1 MKKVVVMIQPF
12 TVSQDILVYE
22 DGNKIDAISVINV
35 DAVVPQLIAY
45 TQKYNDIEQ
54 IAFVGAKHY
63 NKIYGN
69 KFQES
74 EMKEYGVNKIEI
86 KYI

>member
-12 TVSQDILVYE
+12 TVNQDVFVYE
-22 DGNKIDAISVINV
+22 DGNKIDAISVNSV
-35 DAVVPQLIAY
+35 DDVVPQLMTY
-45 TQKYNDIEQ
+45 TQKYPDIEQ
-54 IAFVGAKHY
+54 VVFVGAKHY

-69 KFQES
+69 QFQEK
-74 EMKEYGVNKIEI
+74 EMKEYGINKIEV

>member
-1 MKKVVVMIQPF
+1 MKKVMVMIQPF
-12 TVSQDILVYE
+12 TVEQNILVYE
-22 DGNKIDAISVINV
+22 DGNKIDAATVSSVDNIV
-35 DAVVPQLIAY
+35 SQLITY
-45 TQKYNDIEQ
+45 TKKYNDIEQ
-54 IAFVGAKHY
+54 IVFVGAKHY

-74 EMKEYGVNKIEI
+74 ELAEYGNNNITI

>member
-1 MKKVVVMIQPF
+1 MKKVVVTIQPF
-12 TVSQDILVYE
+12 TVEQNILVYE
-22 DGNKIDAISVINV
+22 NGNKIDAETVSSVDNI
-35 DAVVPQLIAY
+35 VPQLIAY
-45 TQKYNDIEQ
+45 TKKYNDIEQ
-54 IAFVGAKHY
+54 IVFIGAKHY

-74 EMKEYGVNKIEI
+74 ELAEYGNNNITI

>member
-1 MKKVVVMIQPF
+1 MKKVVVTIQPF
-12 TVSQDILVYE
+12 TVEQNILVYE
-22 DGNKIDAISVINV
+22 DGNKIDAETVSSVDNI
-35 DAVVPQLIAY
+35 VPQLIAY
-45 TQKYNDIEQ
+45 TKKYNDIEQ
-54 IAFVGAKHY
+54 IVFIGAKHY

-74 EMKEYGVNKIEI
+74 ELAEYGNNNITI

>member
-1 MKKVVVMIQPF
+1 MKKVMVMIQPF
-12 TVSQDILVYE
+12 TVEQNILVYE
-22 DGNKIDAISVINV
+22 DGNKIDAETVSSVDNI
-35 DAVVPQLIAY
+35 VPQLITY
-45 TQKYNDIEQ
+45 TKKYNDIEQ
-54 IAFVGAKHY
+54 IVFVGAKHY

-74 EMKEYGVNKIEI
+74 ELAEYGNNNITI

>member
-12 TVSQDILVYE
+12 TIEQNILVYE
-22 DGNKIDAISVINV
+22 DGNKIDAETVSSVDNI
-35 DAVVPQLIAY
+35 VPQLIAY
-45 TQKYNDIEQ
+45 TKKYNDIEQ
-54 IAFVGAKHY
+54 IVFIGAKHY

-74 EMKEYGVNKIEI
+74 ELAEYGNNNITI

>member
-1 MKKVVVMIQPF
+1 MKKVMVMIQPF
-12 TVSQDILVYE
+12 TVEQNILVYE
-22 DGNKIDAISVINV
+22 DGNKIDAATVSSVDNI
-35 DAVVPQLIAY
+35 VPQLITY
-45 TQKYNDIEQ
+45 TKKYNDIEQ
-54 IAFVGAKHY
+54 IVFVGAKHY

-74 EMKEYGVNKIEI
+74 ELAEYGNNNITI

>member
-1 MKKVVVMIQPF
+1 MKKAVVMIQAF
-12 TVSQDILVYE
+12 TLEQDIIIYE
-22 DGNKIDAISVINV
+22 DGNKIDAISVANV
-35 DAVVPQLIAY
+35 DMVVPQLMTY
-45 TQKYNDIEQ
+45 TQKYSDIEQ
-54 IAFVGAKHY
+54 IVFIGAKHY

-74 EMKEYGVNKIEI
+74 EMKEYGINKIEI

>member
-1 MKKVVVMIQPF
+1 MKKVVVTIQPF
-12 TVSQDILVYE
+12 TVEQNILVYE
-22 DGNKIDAISVINV
+22 DGNKIDAETVSSVDNI
-35 DAVVPQLIAY
+35 VPQLIAY
-45 TQKYNDIEQ
+45 TKKYNDIEQ
-54 IAFVGAKHY
+54 IVFIGAKHY

-74 EMKEYGVNKIEI
+74 ELVEYGNNNITI

>member
-1 MKKVVVMIQPF
+1 MKKVMVMIQPF
-12 TVSQDILVYE
+12 TVEQNILVYE
-22 DGNKIDAISVINV
+22 DGNKIDAATVSNV
-35 DAVVPQLIAY
+35 DNIVPQLITY
-45 TQKYNDIEQ
+45 TKKYNDIEQ
-54 IAFVGAKHY
+54 IVFVGAKHY

-74 EMKEYGVNKIEI
+74 ELAEYGNNNITI

>member
-12 TVSQDILVYE
+12 TIEQNVFVYE
-22 DGNKIDAISVINV
+22 DGNKIDAMTVENV
-35 DAVVPQLIAY
+35 DAVVPQLMAY
-45 TQKYNDIEQ
+45 TQKYTDIEQ
-54 IAFVGAKHY
+54 ITFIGTKHY

-69 KFQES
+69 KFQEN
-74 EMKEYGVNKIEI
+74 EMKEYGINKIEI

>member
-1 MKKVVVMIQPF
+1 MKKVVVTIQPF
-12 TVSQDILVYE
+12 TVKQNILVYE
-22 DGNKIDAISVINV
+22 DGNKIDTETVSSVDNI
-35 DAVVPQLIAY
+35 VPQLIAY
-45 TQKYNDIEQ
+45 TKKYNDIEQ
-54 IAFVGAKHY
+54 IVFIGAKHY

-74 EMKEYGVNKIEI
+74 ELAEYGNNNITI